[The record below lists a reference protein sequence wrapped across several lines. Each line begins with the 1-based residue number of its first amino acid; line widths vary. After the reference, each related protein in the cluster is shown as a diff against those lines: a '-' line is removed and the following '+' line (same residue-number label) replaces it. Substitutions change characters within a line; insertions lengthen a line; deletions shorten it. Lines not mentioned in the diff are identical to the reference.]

1 MITKVYHT
9 PTQML
14 FDELMNQI
22 PEGLRKPKDVWKSFN
37 HDTCVSVDFSR
48 EKILNCEFCYSDF
61 YFQEHPDIPIIEYKG
76 GSILEISP
84 NKIGKCE
91 VIITKEEAVELYKN
105 NHEKWFDEWVDRFE
119 LKKCI
124 KESVSNGYTEISI
137 SKNDL
142 EEKYKPFFFTQFT
155 IQKLKEMLPGFL
167 IKYTGSICGG
177 TTVTIGID
185 IRNVE

>member
-1 MITKVYHT
+1 MITKIYHT

-14 FDELMNQI
+14 FNELMNQI
-22 PEGLRKPKDVWKSFN
+22 PERLRKPENVWESFKF
-37 HDTCVSVDFSR
+37 DTCVSVDFSR

-61 YFQEHPDIPIIEYKG
+61 YVQEYQDIPIIEYKG

-84 NKIGKCE
+84 NKTEKCK

-119 LKKCI
+119 LKKRI
-124 KESVSNGYTEISI
+124 KESISNGYTEISI

-142 EEKYKPFFFTQFT
+142 EEKDKPFFFTNFT
-155 IQKLKEMLPGFL
+155 VQKLKKMLPGFL
-167 IKYTGSICGG
+167 VICMGSLCEEL
-177 TTVTIGID
+177 TVAIGID
-185 IRNVE
+185 IRSME